1 MRKLENK
8 TALVTG
14 ATSGIG
20 KATAADFIA
29 NGAKVII
36 TGRYKETVEETVKE
50 LGERARGII
59 SDAGKMTDLLQLRE
73 QTEAIYPSLDILYV
87 NAGIGKYAPIEMID
101 EQHFDEMFNILVKG
115 TLFTVQQLLPLMKR
129 GSTIILNTSIV
140 TKIGM
145 PNSSVYS
152 AAKSAV
158 QSFLK
163 TFAAELAPKGIR
175 INAVSPGPIETNY
188 FQRSNL
194 TPEQYEQFTASFAP
208 EVPLGRFGQPE
219 EVAKVISFLA
229 SDESSFMH
237 GSEVFVDGGFPDIRV
252 SR

>member
-36 TGRYKETVEETVKE
+36 TGRYKKTVEETVKE
-50 LGERARGII
+50 LGESARGIV
-59 SDAGKMTDLLQLRE
+59 SDAGKMSDLMQLRE

-87 NAGIGKYAPIEMID
+87 NAGIGKYAPIELID
-101 EQHFDEMFNILVKG
+101 EKHVDELFNIIVKG

-129 GSTIILNTSIV
+129 GSAIILNTSIV
-140 TKIGM
+140 TETGM
-145 PNSSVYS
+145 PNSAIYS
-152 AAKSAV
+152 AAKAAV

-194 TPEQYEQFTASFAP
+194 TLEQYEQFKASFAP
-208 EVPLGRFGQPE
+208 QVPLARFGQPE
-219 EVAKVISFLA
+219 EVAKVVSFLA

-237 GSEVFVDGGFPDIRV
+237 GSEVFVDGGFPKIRV
-252 SR
+252 S

>member
-20 KATAADFIA
+20 KATAADFIT

-36 TGRYKETVEETVKE
+36 TGRHKETVEETVKE
-50 LGERARGII
+50 LGESASGIV
-59 SDAGKMTDLLQLRE
+59 SDAGKMSDLKQLRE

-87 NAGIGKYAPIEMID
+87 NAGIGKYAPIELID
-101 EQHFDEMFNILVKG
+101 EKHFDELFNIIVKG

-129 GSTIILNTSIV
+129 GSAIILNTSIV
-140 TKIGM
+140 TEIGM
-145 PNSSVYS
+145 PNSAIYS
-152 AAKSAV
+152 AAKAAV

-194 TPEQYEQFTASFAP
+194 TLEQYEQFKASFAP
-208 EVPLGRFGQPE
+208 QVPLARFCQPE
-219 EVAKVISFLA
+219 EVAKVVSFLA
-229 SDESSFMH
+229 SDESSFIH
-237 GSEVFVDGGFPDIRV
+237 GSEVFVDGGFPKIRV
-252 SR
+252 S

>member
-14 ATSGIG
+14 GTSGIG
-20 KATAADFIA
+20 KAAAADFIA

-36 TGRYKETVEETVKE
+36 TGRYRETVDQTVAA
-50 LGERARGII
+50 LGEKSHGIV
-59 SDAGKMTDLLQLRE
+59 SDAGKKNDLFQLRE
-73 QTEAIYPSLDILYV
+73 QVKAIHPTLDILYV

-101 EQHFDEMFNILVKG
+101 EEHFDELFNIIVKG

-129 GSTIILNTSIV
+129 GSVIILNTSIV
-140 TKIGM
+140 TEIGM
-145 PNSSVYS
+145 PNSAIYS
-152 AAKSAV
+152 AAKAAV

-175 INAVSPGPIETNY
+175 INAVSPGPISTNY

-194 TPEQYEQFTASFAP
+194 TAEQYEQFTRSFAP
-208 EVPLGRFGQPE
+208 QVPLARFGQPE

-229 SDESSFMH
+229 SDDSSFMH
-237 GSEVFVDGGFPDIRV
+237 GSEVFVDGGFPKIRV
-252 SR
+252 S

>member
-29 NGAKVII
+29 NGAKVTI
-36 TGRYKETVEETVKE
+36 TGRYRETVEETVKE
-50 LGERARGII
+50 LGESASGIV
-59 SDAGKMTDLLQLRE
+59 SDAGKMSDLMQLRE
-73 QTEAIYPSLDILYV
+73 RTEAVYPSLDILYV
-87 NAGIGKYAPIEMID
+87 NAGIGKYAPIELID
-101 EQHFDEMFNILVKG
+101 EKHVDELFNIIVKG

-129 GSTIILNTSIV
+129 GSAIILNTSIV
-140 TKIGM
+140 TETGM
-145 PNSSVYS
+145 PNSAIYS
-152 AAKSAV
+152 AAKAAV

-194 TPEQYEQFTASFAP
+194 TLEQYEQFKASFAP
-208 EVPLGRFGQPE
+208 QVPLARFGQPE
-219 EVAKVISFLA
+219 EVAKVVSFLA
-229 SDESSFMH
+229 SDEASFMH
-237 GSEVFVDGGFPDIRV
+237 GSEVFVDGGFPKIRV
-252 SR
+252 S

>member
-8 TALVTG
+8 TALITG

-36 TGRYKETVEETVKE
+36 TGRYKETVEETVRE
-50 LGERARGII
+50 LGESANGMV
-59 SDAGKMTDLLQLRE
+59 SDAGKMSDLMQLRE
-73 QTEAIYPSLDILYV
+73 QTAAIYPSLDILYV
-87 NAGIGKYAPIEMID
+87 NAGIGKYAPIELID
-101 EQHFDEMFNILVKG
+101 EQHFDELFNIIVKG
-115 TLFTVQQLLPLMKR
+115 TLFTVQQLLPLMKK
-129 GSTIILNTSIV
+129 GSSIILNTSIV
-140 TKIGM
+140 TEIGM
-145 PNSSVYS
+145 PNSAIYS
-152 AAKSAV
+152 AAKAAV

-194 TPEQYEQFTASFAP
+194 TLEQYEQFKASFAP
-208 EVPLGRFGQPE
+208 EVPLARFGQPQ

-229 SDESSFMH
+229 SEDSSFMH
-237 GSEVFVDGGFPDIRV
+237 GSEVFVDGGFPKIRV
-252 SR
+252 S

>member
-14 ATSGIG
+14 GTSGIG
-20 KATAADFIA
+20 KAAAADFIA

-36 TGRYKETVEETVKE
+36 TGRYKETVDQTVAG
-50 LGERARGII
+50 LGENSHGIV
-59 SDAGKMTDLLQLRE
+59 SDAGKKSDLFQLRE
-73 QTEAIYPSLDILYV
+73 QVKAIHPTLDILYV

-101 EQHFDEMFNILVKG
+101 EEHFDELFNIIVKG

-129 GSTIILNTSIV
+129 GSAIILNTSIV
-140 TKIGM
+140 TEIGM
-145 PNSSVYS
+145 PNSAIYS
-152 AAKSAV
+152 AAKAAV

-175 INAVSPGPIETNY
+175 INAVSPGPISTNY

-194 TPEQYEQFTASFAP
+194 TAEQYEQFTRSFAP
-208 EVPLGRFGQPE
+208 QVPLARFGQPE

-229 SDESSFMH
+229 SDDSSFMH
-237 GSEVFVDGGFPDIRV
+237 GSEVFVDGGFPKIRV
-252 SR
+252 S

>member
-1 MRKLENK
+1 
-8 TALVTG
+8 
-14 ATSGIG
+14 
-20 KATAADFIA
+20 
-29 NGAKVII
+29 
-36 TGRYKETVEETVKE
+36 
-50 LGERARGII
+50 
-59 SDAGKMTDLLQLRE
+59 
-73 QTEAIYPSLDILYV
+73 
-87 NAGIGKYAPIEMID
+87 MID

-115 TLFTVQQLLPLMKR
+115 TLFTVQQLLPLMKS

>member
-20 KATAADFIA
+20 KAAAADFIT

-36 TGRYKETVEETVKE
+36 TGRYKDTVEETVKE
-50 LGERARGII
+50 LGEKANGLV
-59 SDAGKMTDLLQLRE
+59 SDAGKMSDLLQLSE
-73 QTEAIYPSLDILYV
+73 KVKAIYPSLDILYV
-87 NAGIGKYAPIEMID
+87 NAGIGKYAPIELID
-101 EQHFDEMFNILVKG
+101 EQHFDELFNIMVKG
-115 TLFTVQQLLPLMKR
+115 TLFTVQQLLPLMKS
-129 GSTIILNTSIV
+129 GSAIILNSSIV
-140 TKIGM
+140 TQIGM
-145 PNSSVYS
+145 PNSSAYS

-194 TPEQYEQFTASFAP
+194 TREQYEQFTASFAP
-208 EVPLGRFGQPE
+208 QIPLGRFGQPE

-229 SDESSFMH
+229 SEDSSFMH
-237 GSEVFVDGGFPDIRV
+237 GSEVFVDGGFPKIRV
-252 SR
+252 S

>member
-14 ATSGIG
+14 GTSGIG
-20 KATAADFIA
+20 KAAAADFIA

-36 TGRYKETVEETVKE
+36 TGRYRETVDQTVAA
-50 LGERARGII
+50 LGEKSHGIV
-59 SDAGKMTDLLQLRE
+59 SDAGKKNDLFQLRE
-73 QTEAIYPSLDILYV
+73 QVKAIHPTLDILYV

-101 EQHFDEMFNILVKG
+101 EEHFDELFNIIVKG

-129 GSTIILNTSIV
+129 GSAIILNTSIV
-140 TKIGM
+140 TEIGM
-145 PNSSVYS
+145 PNSSIYS
-152 AAKSAV
+152 AAKAAV

-175 INAVSPGPIETNY
+175 INAVSPGPISTNY

-194 TPEQYEQFTASFAP
+194 TAEQYEQFTRSFAP
-208 EVPLGRFGQPE
+208 QVPLARFGQPE

-229 SDESSFMH
+229 SDDSSFMH
-237 GSEVFVDGGFPDIRV
+237 GSEVFVDGGFPKIRV
-252 SR
+252 S

>member
-36 TGRYKETVEETVKE
+36 TGRYKETIEETVKE
-50 LGERARGII
+50 LGESASGIV
-59 SDAGKMTDLLQLRE
+59 SDAGKMSDLKQLRE

-87 NAGIGKYAPIEMID
+87 NAGIGKYAPIELID
-101 EQHFDEMFNILVKG
+101 EKHFDELFNIIVKG

-129 GSTIILNTSIV
+129 GSAIILNTSIV
-140 TKIGM
+140 TETGM
-145 PNSSVYS
+145 PNSAIYS
-152 AAKSAV
+152 AAKAAV

-163 TFAAELAPKGIR
+163 TLAAELAPKGIR

-194 TPEQYEQFTASFAP
+194 TLEQYEQFKASFAP
-208 EVPLGRFGQPE
+208 QVPLARFGQPE
-219 EVAKVISFLA
+219 EVAKVVSFLA
-229 SDESSFMH
+229 SGESSFMH
-237 GSEVFVDGGFPDIRV
+237 GSEVFVDGGFPKIRV
-252 SR
+252 S

>member
-50 LGERARGII
+50 LGESASGIV
-59 SDAGKMTDLLQLRE
+59 SDAGKMSDLKQLRE

-87 NAGIGKYAPIEMID
+87 NAGIGKYAPIELID
-101 EQHFDEMFNILVKG
+101 EKHFDELFNIIVKG

-129 GSTIILNTSIV
+129 GSAIILNTSIV
-140 TKIGM
+140 TEIGM
-145 PNSSVYS
+145 PNSAIYS
-152 AAKSAV
+152 AAKAAV

-163 TFAAELAPKGIR
+163 TVAAELAPKGIR

-194 TPEQYEQFTASFAP
+194 TLEQYEQFKASFAP
-208 EVPLGRFGQPE
+208 QVPLARFGQPE
-219 EVAKVISFLA
+219 EVAKVVSFLA

-237 GSEVFVDGGFPDIRV
+237 GSEVFVDGGFPKIRV
-252 SR
+252 S

>member
-50 LGERARGII
+50 LGESASGIV
-59 SDAGKMTDLLQLRE
+59 SDAGKMSDLKQLRE

-87 NAGIGKYAPIEMID
+87 NAGIGKYAPIELID
-101 EQHFDEMFNILVKG
+101 EKHFDELFNIIVKG

-129 GSTIILNTSIV
+129 GSAIILNTSIV
-140 TKIGM
+140 TEIGM
-145 PNSSVYS
+145 PNSAIYS
-152 AAKSAV
+152 AAKAAV

-194 TPEQYEQFTASFAP
+194 TLEQYEQFKASFAP
-208 EVPLGRFGQPE
+208 QVPLARFGQPE
-219 EVAKVISFLA
+219 EVAKVVSFLA

-237 GSEVFVDGGFPDIRV
+237 GSEVFVDGGFPKIRV
-252 SR
+252 S

>member
-20 KATAADFIA
+20 KATAADFIT

-36 TGRYKETVEETVKE
+36 TGRHKETVEETVKE
-50 LGERARGII
+50 LGESASGIV
-59 SDAGKMTDLLQLRE
+59 SDAGKMSDLKQLRE

-87 NAGIGKYAPIEMID
+87 NAGIGKYAPIELID
-101 EQHFDEMFNILVKG
+101 EKHFDELFNIIVKG

-129 GSTIILNTSIV
+129 GSAIILNTSIV
-140 TKIGM
+140 TEIGM
-145 PNSSVYS
+145 PNSAIYS
-152 AAKSAV
+152 AAKAAV

-194 TPEQYEQFTASFAP
+194 TLEQYEQFKASFAP
-208 EVPLGRFGQPE
+208 QVPLARFGQPE
-219 EVAKVISFLA
+219 EVAKVVSFLA

-237 GSEVFVDGGFPDIRV
+237 GSEVFVDGGFPKIRV
-252 SR
+252 S